1 MNRSPRAGSYAVVG
15 GGISGL
21 TAAYALRRAAGDDAL
36 ITLFDPA
43 ETLGGTLRTVS
54 VAGHPVDVGAEAFV
68 ARRPEVPALL
78 AELGMTGAQV
88 DTTGVRPLIYADGGL
103 HPMPERTVNGI
114 PTSSESLAG
123 LVDDDTLARVAAE
136 PSRPLRW
143 VPGADPPVA
152 DVVADRFGAQV
163 VARSVDPLLAGVYAG
178 SAATIGLR
186 SAAPGVA
193 AQLDS
198 GAASLT
204 EAARTALPPAS
215 GGPVFRAVGG
225 GYQRLVDEL
234 VRQGRAEVVQT
245 AVTRLCRT
253 EDGWHLVGAAG
264 EVWRAD
270 AVALAVPAP
279 QLAGVVAD
287 AVPSVAAAAANIP
300 VASSV
305 VVALAVPGGT
315 SLPERSG
322 VLVASGEPLHAKA
335 ITLSSR
341 KWGHPQGVELLR
353 VSFGRFGDDV
363 ARTATDDEL
372 VSWAISDLSGVFGVT
387 VDPVEVHVARWIDAM
402 PQYGPGHG
410 TLIGGIRAAL
420 PDSVALA
427 GNYLDGIGVPACI
440 ASGAAAAERLVAAA
454 VAR

>member
-1 MNRSPRAGSYAVVG
+1 
-15 GGISGL
+15 
-21 TAAYALRRAAGDDAL
+21 
-36 ITLFDPA
+36 
-43 ETLGGTLRTVS
+43 
-54 VAGHPVDVGAEAFV
+54 
-68 ARRPEVPALL
+68 
-78 AELGMTGAQV
+78 
-88 DTTGVRPLIYADGGL
+88 
-103 HPMPERTVNGI
+103 
-114 PTSSESLAG
+114 
-123 LVDDDTLARVAAE
+123 
-136 PSRPLRW
+136 
-143 VPGADPPVA
+143 
-152 DVVADRFGAQV
+152 
-163 VARSVDPLLAGVYAG
+163 
-178 SAATIGLR
+178 
-186 SAAPGVA
+186 
-193 AQLDS
+193 
-198 GAASLT
+198 
-204 EAARTALPPAS
+204 
-215 GGPVFRAVGG
+215 
-225 GYQRLVDEL
+225 
-234 VRQGRAEVVQT
+234 
-245 AVTRLCRT
+245 VTRLCRT

-279 QLAGVVAD
+279 QLAGVVAA

-372 VSWAISDLSGVFGVT
+372 VSWAIADLSGVFGVT

-410 TLIGGIRAAL
+410 TLVGGIRAAL
-420 PDSVALA
+420 PDTVALA

>member
-1 MNRSPRAGSYAVVG
+1 M
-15 GGISGL
+15 
-21 TAAYALRRAAGDDAL
+21 GDD
-36 ITLFDPA
+36 
-43 ETLGGTLRTVS
+43 G
-54 VAGHPVDVGAEAFV
+54 
-68 ARRPEVPALL
+68 
-78 AELGMTGAQV
+78 EL
-88 DTTGVRPLIYADGGL
+88 
-103 HPMPERTVNGI
+103 
-114 PTSSESLAG
+114 
-123 LVDDDTLARVAAE
+123 VAAQA
-136 PSRPLRW
+136 RHQILAAHDVAQPL
-143 VPGADPPVA
+143 GDAEDQLVA

-279 QLAGVVAD
+279 QLAGVPISRAD
-287 AVPSVAAAAANIP
+287 LARSGPTSAATKIAAAQVLEHGLRHLAWLAREDP
-300 VASSV
+300 VVIAV
-305 VVALAVPGGT
+305 LNDGWKRALADYR
-315 SLPERSG
+315 PEPFRNI
-322 VLVASGEPLHAKA
+322 V
-335 ITLSSR
+335 
-341 KWGHPQGVELLR
+341 
-353 VSFGRFGDDV
+353 
-363 ARTATDDEL
+363 
-372 VSWAISDLSGVFGVT
+372 
-387 VDPVEVHVARWIDAM
+387 
-402 PQYGPGHG
+402 
-410 TLIGGIRAAL
+410 
-420 PDSVALA
+420 
-427 GNYLDGIGVPACI
+427 
-440 ASGAAAAERLVAAA
+440 
-454 VAR
+454 

>member
-1 MNRSPRAGSYAVVG
+1 VNRSPHAGSYAVVG
-15 GGISGL
+15 AGISGL
-21 TAAYALRRAAGDDAL
+21 TAAYKLRRDAGDEAA

-43 ETLGGTLRTVS
+43 EALGGTLRTVS

-78 AELGMTGAQV
+78 AELGMAGAQF
-88 DTTGVRPLIYADGGL
+88 DTTGVRPLIYAEGTL
-103 HPMPERTVNGI
+103 HPMPERTVSGI
-114 PTSSESLAG
+114 PTSAESLAG
-123 LVDDDTLARVAAE
+123 LVDKDTLARVAAE
-136 PSRPLRW
+136 PSRPLQW
-143 VPGADPPVA
+143 QPGADPSVA

-193 AQLDS
+193 AELDA

-204 EAARTALPPAS
+204 EAACAVLPPRT
-215 GGPVFRAVGG
+215 GGPIFRAVGG

-234 VRQGRAEVVQT
+234 VRQSRAEVVRT
-245 AVTRLCRT
+245 AVARLCRT
-253 EDGWHLVGAAG
+253 EDGWQLVGGAG

-270 AVALAVPAP
+270 AVVLALPAP
-279 QLAGVVAD
+279 RLAGVVAD
-287 AVPSVAAAAANIP
+287 AVPSVAAAARDIA

-305 VVALAVPGGT
+305 VVVLAVPGGT
-315 SLPERSG
+315 SLPQRSG
-322 VLVASGEPLHAKA
+322 VLVAGGEPVHAKA

-341 KWGHPQGVELLR
+341 KWGHPKAVELVRL
-353 VSFGRFGDDV
+353 SFGRFGDDV

-372 VSWAISDLSGVFGVT
+372 VSWAIADLCGVFGVT
-387 VDPVEVHVARWIDAM
+387 ADPVEVHVARWIDAM

-410 TLIGGIRAAL
+410 AVVGGIRAAL
-420 PDSVALA
+420 PDTLALA

-440 ASGAAAAERLVAAA
+440 ASGTAAAGRLVAAT
-454 VAR
+454 VAP

>member
-1 MNRSPRAGSYAVVG
+1 MTSHAGSYAVVG
-15 GGISGL
+15 AGISGL
-21 TAAYALRRAAGDDAL
+21 TAAYKLRRALGDDAL

-43 ETLGGTLRTVS
+43 DGLGGTLRTVQ

-68 ARRPEVPALL
+68 ARRSEVPALL
-78 AELGMTGAQV
+78 AELGMADAQV
-88 DTTGVRPLIYADGGL
+88 DTTGVRPLIYAAGAV

-114 PTSSESLAG
+114 PTTAESLAG
-123 LVDDDTLARVAAE
+123 LVDEETLARVDAE
-136 PSRPLRW
+136 PSRSLHW
-143 VPGADPPVA
+143 EPGADPAV
-152 DVVADRFGAQV
+152 DGVVADRFGSQV

-193 AQLDS
+193 AALDG
-198 GAASLT
+198 GAANLT
-204 EAARTALPPAS
+204 EAARVAVPPAS
-215 GGPVFRAVGG
+215 AGPVFRAVGG

-234 VRQGRAEVVQT
+234 LRQSRAEVVQV
-245 AVTRLCRT
+245 AVVQLDRDS
-253 EDGWHLVGAAG
+253 DGWHLTGTSG
-264 EVWRAD
+264 DVWHAD

-279 QLAGVVAD
+279 QLPTVVGD
-287 AVPSVAAAAANIP
+287 VLPSVAAAARRIP
-300 VASSV
+300 VASSA
-305 VVALAVPGGT
+305 VVALAVPVGT
-315 SLPERSG
+315 PLPQRSG

-341 KWGHPQGVELLR
+341 KWGGPEHVELVRL
-353 VSFGRFGDDV
+353 SFGRFGDDM
-363 ARTATDDEL
+363 ARTADDDQL
-372 VSWAISDLSGVFGVT
+372 VAWAVEDLSRVFDVR

-410 TLIGGIRAAL
+410 VLVAGIRASLPRAL
-420 PDSVALA
+420 ALA

-440 ASGAAAAERLVAAA
+440 ASGAAAAERLVSSV

>member
-1 MNRSPRAGSYAVVG
+1 VSRSPHASSYAVVG

-21 TAAYALRRAAGDDAL
+21 TAAYKLRRAAGSDAL

-43 ETLGGTLRTVS
+43 EALGGTLRTVAI
-54 VAGHPVDVGAEAFV
+54 AGQPVDVGAEAFV
-68 ARRPEVPALL
+68 TRRPEVPALL
-78 AELGMTGAQV
+78 AELGMADVQV
-88 DTTGVRPLIYADGGL
+88 DTTGVRPLIYAGGTL

-136 PSRPLRW
+136 PSRPW
-143 VPGADPPVA
+143 QWEPGADPPVA

-193 AQLDS
+193 AELDA

-204 EAARTALPPAS
+204 EAARTALPPPS

-225 GYQRLVDEL
+225 GYYRLVAEL
-234 VRQGRAEVVQT
+234 VRESRAEVVQT
-245 AVTRLCRT
+245 AVTRLRRA
-253 EDGWHLVGAAG
+253 EDGWHLVGATG

-270 AVALAVPAP
+270 GVVLAIPAP
-279 QLAGVVAD
+279 QLAGVVAEV
-287 AVPSVAAAAANIP
+287 VPAVAAAARDIP

-341 KWGHPQGVELLR
+341 KWGHPNGVELLR
-353 VSFGRFGDDV
+353 LSFGRFGDDV
-363 ARTATDDEL
+363 ARTATNDEL
-372 VSWAISDLSGVFGVT
+372 VSWANADLSGVFGVT
-387 VDPVEVHVARWIDAM
+387 ADPVEVHVARWIDAM
-402 PQYGPGHG
+402 PQYGPGHSA
-410 TLIGGIRAAL
+410 LVGGIRAAL
-420 PDSVALA
+420 PETLALA

-440 ASGAAAAERLVAAA
+440 ASGAAAAERLVATA
-454 VAR
+454 VAP